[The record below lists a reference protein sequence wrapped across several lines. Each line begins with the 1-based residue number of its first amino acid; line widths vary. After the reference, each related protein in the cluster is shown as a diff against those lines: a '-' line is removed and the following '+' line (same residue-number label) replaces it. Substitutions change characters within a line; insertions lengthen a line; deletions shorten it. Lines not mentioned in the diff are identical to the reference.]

1 MSAVQATSS
10 EESAVQEKALRIEGL
25 SKYFGGVR
33 VLEDVSFETAVGER
47 LAIIGPNGAGK
58 TTLLNLING
67 QLEPTRGKILYFGRD
82 ITALPTHT
90 RAQSGQSRS
99 FQIPSLLKELTVLE
113 NTMLVMHGLRKSR
126 LSMFRR
132 SNGYEDVVSNARE
145 ALEDFALW
153 DKRDETVG
161 RLSYGDQR
169 RLEIDLCMATHPRM
183 LLLDEPTNGLTRE
196 EGALII
202 EMINERVGD
211 DVTVLIVAHDMHL
224 IFSVADRVLVLHDG
238 KILICDECD
247 VVRCDDRVR
256 EIYMGG

>member
-1 MSAVQATSS
+1 MRAALPVEPAVR
-10 EESAVQEKALRIEGL
+10 EEALRVEGL
-25 SKYFGGVR
+25 SKHFGGVR
-33 VLEDVSFETAVGER
+33 VLEDISFEAAVGER

-67 QLEPTRGKILYFGRD
+67 QFEPTRGRIFYFGRD

-90 RAQSGQSRS
+90 RALSGQSRS

-126 LSMFRR
+126 LSMLRR
-132 SNGYEDVVSNARE
+132 SMDYDDVVSRTRE
-145 ALEDFALW
+145 ALEDFSLW
-153 DKRDETVG
+153 DKRDEIVG

-169 RLEIDLCMATHPRM
+169 RLEIDLCMATQPRM
-183 LLLDEPTNGLTRE
+183 LLLDEPTNGLTRDE
-196 EGALII
+196 EASII

-211 DVTVLIVAHDMHL
+211 EVTVLIVAHDMHL
-224 IFSVADRVLVLHDG
+224 IFSVADRVMVLHDG
-238 KILICDECD
+238 KILICDECE